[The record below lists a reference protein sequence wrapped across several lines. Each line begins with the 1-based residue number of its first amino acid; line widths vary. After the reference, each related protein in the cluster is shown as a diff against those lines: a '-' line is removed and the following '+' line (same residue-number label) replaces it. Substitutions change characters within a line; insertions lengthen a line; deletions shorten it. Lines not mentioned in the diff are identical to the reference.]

1 MRKIC
6 VVTGYRSDYT
16 KLKSVIESI
25 HVSPN
30 LELQL
35 LVFGAHL
42 LEDYGTSISN
52 IATST
57 APISYRCNTNIEG
70 DSPLAM
76 VKTIGVSIIELS
88 SAYNQLDP
96 DIVILVGDRY
106 EILAAAIAASIGNI
120 PVAHIQGGE
129 VSGTIDETI
138 RHTVTK
144 LSHIHFPST
153 ELSKER
159 ILMMGEYPD
168 HVFNVGCPA
177 VDYIKN
183 VEYVAR
189 DKINKLPGLSRL
201 RIDFQKPYFVLI
213 QHPVTTEYEQ
223 ASKQM
228 ELTLEVL
235 QDIGVQTV
243 LIYPNPDAG
252 SGEMVRAIR
261 KHRRKHGKKGI
272 VRNAYKNISFD
283 SYLNLLKNSSCL
295 VGNSSSGIREA
306 HIFGIPVVNI
316 GTRQAS
322 RERTDN
328 IVDVDYE
335 YDAIKDAISVS
346 LHNNN
351 CFRDSDIY
359 GNGHASEQIADILAD
374 IDLTNIFQKMSFRKV
389 ENK

>member
-16 KLKSVIESI
+16 KLKSVIDSI
-25 HVSPN
+25 GRSPD
-30 LELQL
+30 LELQI

-42 LEDYGTSISN
+42 LKDYGASIN
-52 IATST
+52 NVET
-57 APISYRCNTNIEG
+57 AGHPISYKCTTAMEG

-88 SAYNQLDP
+88 SAYSQLEP

-183 VEYVAR
+183 VEYVDR
-189 DKINKLPGLSRL
+189 DKINKLPGLS
-201 RIDFQKPYFVLI
+201 
-213 QHPVTTEYEQ
+213 
-223 ASKQM
+223 
-228 ELTLEVL
+228 LEAL

-261 KHRRKHGKKGI
+261 KHSRKHGKKGI
-272 VRNAYKNISFD
+272 VCNAYKNISFD

-306 HIFGIPVVNI
+306 HLFGTPVVNI

-328 IVDVDYE
+328 IVDVGYE
-335 YDAIKDAISVS
+335 YDAIKNATLSA
-346 LHNNN
+346 LHDNN
-351 CFRDSDIY
+351 CFKDNNIY
-359 GNGHASEQIADILAD
+359 GNGHAAEQIADILAD
-374 IDLTNIFQKMSFRKV
+374 INLDNIFQKMSFRKKLEEG
-389 ENK
+389 ENVS